1 MTTIVQGGRLNYFQL
16 SKNYRKSELSTEALN
31 VVLDPQSREGMQQT
45 ESSLCATR
53 RSVEA
58 VDSRDWNC
66 SPAAAVAART
76 PSFPTMKRTLAL
88 LGLLAIAAAPA
99 CTRSA
104 NAQSSPTV
112 TDAASA
118 VHVETQ
124 AVATR
129 NVPVWLTLTGQL
141 KGSRET
147 ELAANANG
155 RVVKTL
161 VERGA
166 TVKAGQPIAVI
177 DTRSAA
183 LNLAEARASAESAA
197 AAAENAKTT
206 CERYRALAE
215 QGAISQFELDR
226 VSVQCRTSDLTVSAA
241 KARAAL
247 AGQVVGDGV
256 IRAPFA
262 GSIAERFV
270 DVGEFVRSDTRV
282 VTLVDL
288 STLRLEFT
296 IPEASIAV
304 AQVGAKVRFSV
315 AGYPDRKFEG
325 TLKYVSAQ
333 VRPAT
338 RDIVAE
344 AVVNAPE
351 VALRPGMFASVQLAA
366 GTQSSPIVPRR
377 ALVERG
383 GRLVAFVAND
393 GRLEERIVQTG
404 ESMGEEVAIQRG
416 VAAGEKLVA
425 APGSE
430 LKNGQRI
437 L

>member
-1 MTTIVQGGRLNYFQL
+1 MATIVQSKRRERVGFYAIVRGCEGGERSLVPM
-16 SKNYRKSELSTEALN
+16 SGPR
-31 VVLDPQSREGMQQT
+31 SRAETQPSD
-45 ESSLCATR
+45 SSLYASLRSTSAMDR
-53 RSVEA
+53 RVNSQGLETVA
-58 VDSRDWNC
+58 PRTY
-66 SPAAAVAART
+66 ARAVARQ
-76 PSFPTMKRTLAL
+76 SLAL
-88 LGLLAIAAAPA
+88 FALLAVAGTPA

-104 NAQSSPTV
+104 NAQPSPGV
-112 TDAASA
+112 ADAAPA
-118 VHVETQ
+118 VHVETSP
-124 AVATR
+124 VTTR
-129 NVPVWLTLTGQL
+129 TVPVWLTLTGQL
-141 KGSRET
+141 KGSRDT
-147 ELAANANG
+147 DLAANANG
-155 RVVKTL
+155 RVTKTL

-197 AAAENAKTT
+197 AAAENASST
-206 CERYRALAE
+206 CERYRTLAE
-215 QGAISQFELDR
+215 QGAISQFEFDR
-226 VSVQCRTSDLTVSAA
+226 VSVQCRTSELTVSAA

-247 AGQVVGDGV
+247 AGQIVGDGI

-296 IPEASIAV
+296 IPEVHIAA
-304 AQVGAKVRFSV
+304 AQPGAKVRFSV

-325 TLKYVSAQ
+325 TLKYISAQ

-344 AVVNAPE
+344 ATVDAPE
-351 VALRPGMFASVQLAA
+351 VALRPGMFASVQLAT
-366 GTQSSPIVPRR
+366 GTQNSPIVPRR
-377 ALVERG
+377 ALLERDG
-383 GRLVAFVAND
+383 KFVAFVEAN
-393 GRLEERIVQTG
+393 GCLEERIVQAG
-404 ESMGEEVAIQRG
+404 ESQGEEVSIQRG
-416 VAAGEKLVA
+416 IAAGEKLVA
-425 APGSE
+425 TPTTE

>member
-1 MTTIVQGGRLNYFQL
+1 MTTIVQDGRRNYSEF
-16 SKNYRKSELSTEALN
+16 SKKVRVSGLDTLAQG
-31 VVLDPQSREGMQQT
+31 VVLVPHSVEETQQK
-45 ESSLCATR
+45 ESSQCATS
-53 RSVEA
+53 RSVDA
-58 VDSRDWNC
+58 ASARDWKRT
-66 SPAAAVAART
+66 PAAPIGAHT
-76 PSFPTMKRTLAL
+76 LSFPTMTRSLAL

-104 NAQSSPTV
+104 NAQSSSTV

-129 NVPVWLTLTGQL
+129 SVPVWLTLTGQL

-147 ELAANANG
+147 DLAANANG

-183 LNLAEARASAESAA
+183 LSLAEARASAESAA

-206 CERYRALAE
+206 CDRYRALAE

-296 IPEASIAV
+296 IPEASIAA
-304 AQVGAKVRFSV
+304 AQSGAKVRFSV

-344 AVVNAPE
+344 AVVDAPD
-351 VALRPGMFASVQLAA
+351 VALRPGMFASVQLAT
-366 GTQSSPIVPRR
+366 GTQNSPIVPRR

-383 GRLVAFVAND
+383 GKLVAFVEAE

-404 ESMGEEVAIQRG
+404 ESLGEEISIHRG

-425 APGSE
+425 APSAE

-437 L
+437 